1 MNTLKCKYCGKEQ
14 EISDLIQHQI
24 IEQALSTEREKHERE
39 KSEIKKQTEEITA
52 QKIKADFETTI
63 KLLQQSSDDEKV
75 RSKKL
80 QEQVMELVKDLRKTQ
95 QEKEDMGVE
104 MQKKL
109 LEEQGKVRE
118 EVRKKIEEEHQ
129 LKDAEKDKKLQDVL
143 RINEELKRKVEQGSQ
158 QTQGEVL
165 ELELETVL
173 RKAFPGDLFA
183 EVKKGVRGAD
193 IIQNVV
199 DKQGRQCGII
209 LWESKN
215 AQWKEEWIKTLR
227 ENQRDAKAQLAV
239 LVLAN
244 PPADIS
250 TYIYRNGVWI
260 TVKKLAVSLAVA
272 LRYNVIRVQYEKLA
286 NIGKNEKM
294 EVLYQYIRSTEFMH
308 RIDAYMDYFKNLKG
322 DIDKEKRFFNTKW
335 ARQEKELQNILDN
348 TYRMHGELQAV
359 TGRELP
365 DIKFLESAD
374 EQSQE

>member
-1 MNTLKCKYCGKEQ
+1 MNNTLKCKYCGKEQ

-24 IEQALSTEREKHERE
+24 IEQALIAEREKGE
-39 KSEIKKQTEEITA
+39 KEKVQLRKQTEEETTN
-52 QKIKADFETTI
+52 KVKLDFETTI

-165 ELELETVL
+165 ELELETAL

-215 AQWKEEWIKTLR
+215 AQWKEEWIKKLR
-227 ENQRDAKAQLAV
+227 EDQRDAKAQLAV

-244 PPADIS
+244 PPSDIS
-250 TYIYRNGVWI
+250 NYIYRNGVWI
-260 TVKKLAVSLAVA
+260 TDKKLAVSLALA

-335 ARQEKELQNILDN
+335 AR
-348 TYRMHGELQAV
+348 
-359 TGRELP
+359 P
-365 DIKFLESAD
+365 FLFW
-374 EQSQE
+374 